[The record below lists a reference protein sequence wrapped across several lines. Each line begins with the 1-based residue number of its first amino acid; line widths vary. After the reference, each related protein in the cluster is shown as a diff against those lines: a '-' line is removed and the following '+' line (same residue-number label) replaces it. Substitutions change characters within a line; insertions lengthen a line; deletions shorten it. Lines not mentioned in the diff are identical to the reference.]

1 MLITLIRYGI
11 PALLILLAAIVIS
24 KSRIVPK
31 KLVIGTLSVVT
42 IFVWA
47 ILMTQYPPDP
57 VTAYQ
62 FSHSGNTGVK
72 IIEGKQSAMVVG
84 LSREREAEF
93 QVFPKIED
101 GWQLGTSWWVKHY
114 SFVPENSEILI
125 VITRVKSSGDCY
137 AWVAFPVRPDHLP
150 TDARGSQYHSDSE
163 VTGAFSTTYFAYIG
177 RPSGTYTLTV
187 DGVDYTLTGLPED

>member
-1 MLITLIRYGI
+1 MKTEAVVVIMRKSSLIHIVLF
-11 PALLILLAAIVIS
+11 LMAAVMVLS
-24 KSRIVPK
+24 PLPESRAYSAEPSGWETE
-31 KLVIGTLSVVT
+31 KLDVAAVL
-42 IFVWA
+42 
-47 ILMTQYPPDP
+47 
-57 VTAYQ
+57 
-62 FSHSGNTGVK
+62 
-72 IIEGKQSAMVVG
+72 EGKQSAMVVG
-84 LSREREAEF
+84 LSREREVEF
-93 QVFPKIED
+93 QVFAKIED

-137 AWVAFPVRPDHLP
+137 AWVTFPVRPDHLP

-187 DGVDYTLTGLPED
+187 DGVDYPLTGLP